1 MILTGNEIR
10 NQQEF
15 GNIFIQ
21 DFDEKR
27 LGPNSYNLRLAPELL
42 IYNEAILDA
51 REPNRTEKLVIPEE
65 GMILYPG
72 KLYLAR
78 TMERTKTMTYVPMLE
93 GRSSIGRLGM
103 HIHVTAGF
111 GDLGFDG
118 NWTLEIHVI
127 HPVRV
132 YPGMEICQIYFLR
145 PDGAINMLYQGK
157 YQGQTDVVASRMFM
171 DWRDRNGD

>member
-27 LGPNSYNLRLAPELL
+27 LSPNSYNLRLAPELL
-42 IYNEAILDA
+42 IYNEAVLDA
-51 REPNRTEKLVIPEE
+51 KQENRVEKLTIPEE
-65 GMILYPG
+65 GIVLYPG

-93 GRSSIGRLGM
+93 GRSSVGRLGIFV
-103 HIHVTAGF
+103 HATAGF

-118 NWTLEIHVI
+118 NWTLEISVVQ
-127 HPVRV
+127 PVRI
-132 YPGMEICQIYFLR
+132 YAGMEICQIYFLR

-157 YQGQTDVVASRMFM
+157 YQGQTDVVASRMFK
-171 DWRDRNGD
+171 DWEEQYG

>member
-21 DFDEKR
+21 DFDESR
-27 LGPNSYNLRLAPELL
+27 LSPNSYNLRLAPELL
-42 IYNEAILDA
+42 IYNEAVLDA
-51 REPNRTEKLVIPEE
+51 KQENRVEELTIPDE
-65 GMILYPG
+65 GIVLYPG

-93 GRSSIGRLGM
+93 GRSSVGRLGIFV
-103 HIHVTAGF
+103 HATAGF

-118 NWTLEIHVI
+118 NWTLEISVVQ
-127 HPVRV
+127 PVRI
-132 YPGMEICQIYFLR
+132 YAGMEICQIYFLR

-157 YQGQTDVVASRMFM
+157 YQGQTDVVASRMFK
-171 DWRDRNGD
+171 DWGDAE